1 MQTKE
6 GYKNFI
12 EKFDYYQTKTI
23 DSKYSFLKSITTLCL
38 GFLALFVNFRPAVF
52 INELDKLFFLITS
65 ALFGLCILFSL
76 ISQKGEVSLNHQAS
90 LARMK
95 ILLKYMDS
103 ENANFYQA
111 EPAEINKIYRISE
124 QTTYACLIS
133 AILSLIVYVY
143 FSLYC

>member
-6 GYKNFI
+6 GYKNLLD
-12 EKFDYYQTKTI
+12 KFDYYQTKTI

-38 GFLALFVNFRPAVF
+38 GFLALFVNFKPDVF
-52 INELDKLFFLITS
+52 ANELDKLFFLITS

-76 ISQKGEVSLNHQAS
+76 ISQKGEVYLNHHSS

-95 ILLKYMDS
+95 ILIKHMDS
-103 ENANFYQA
+103 ESVNTYQS
-111 EPAEINKIYRISE
+111 ERVELSKIYKISE
-124 QTTYACLIS
+124 KMTYGCLIL

-143 FSLYC
+143 FSLYY